1 MTTLKYRAFELLL
14 KISGA
19 GRTIGKGLERGNVP
33 SVNVPSKLRKRW
45 VKSEFQGRD
54 IFTCR
59 PVGKGPNYKISG
71 RVYVHQHGGAYV
83 IGLIDL
89 HFAMFTKLA
98 DMSGVTIILPD
109 YPMPPDMG
117 APGIIDWATAH
128 YEAVIAQYGA
138 ESVMLGGDSAGG
150 NLALAISQKTSVKR
164 PLVLLSPWVNLDI
177 ADLPDENE
185 SEEILLDPVAMK
197 AAASRYAGELGAR
210 SPLISPI
217 FADPDNLPEVVI
229 FTGEK
234 DSLFGDITTFA
245 ERMKAA
251 GKLRKLATYGEFGHY
266 WMFYPT
272 RDRDSTLIELADI
285 LRG

>member
-1 MTTLKYRAFELLL
+1 MTTLKYKLFELLL

-19 GRTIGKGLERGNVP
+19 SRTIGKGLERGNVP
-33 SVNVPSKLRKRW
+33 SVNVPSKLSRRW
-45 VKSEFQGRD
+45 IKSEFQGRD
-54 IFTCR
+54 VFTCR
-59 PVGKGPNYKISG
+59 PVGKGSG

-83 IGLIDL
+83 IGLIDF
-89 HFAMFTKLA
+89 HFSMFTKLA
-98 DMSGVTIILPD
+98 DMSGVTIVLPD

-117 APGIIDWATAH
+117 APGIMDWATAH
-128 YEAVIAQYGA
+128 YESVIAEYGA
-138 ESVMLGGDSAGG
+138 ETVMLGGDSAGG
-150 NLALAISQKTSVKR
+150 NLALAMSQKTSVKG

-177 ADLPDENE
+177 ANIPDDTD

-197 AAASRYAGELGAR
+197 AAAARYAGELGAK

-217 FADPDNLPEVVI
+217 YAEPIDLPEVVI

-234 DSLFGDITTFA
+234 DPLYADIMTFSG
-245 ERMKAA
+245 RMDDA

-272 RDRDSTLIELADI
+272 RDRDSTLIEIADI
-285 LRG
+285 LKP